1 MFGQNEKAVEL
12 DDAQVAK
19 TKALDEKIAQ
29 NVVVHKMPKN
39 YKAGTFSY
47 EDYFNHTPSSDM
59 AKSRENKGASEAHSK
74 NKKIGFVI
82 VLIGVIVVA
91 LLAYGAF
98 AYIKNPEKFNF
109 FSSNN
114 AKPNSNESIVPITP
128 VVPSVPV
135 VPVSSTTAPE
145 VIPTDEPATS
155 TEPAVTPVV
164 PEIPKPQ
171 PAPDTD
177 SDGLN
182 DKEEA
187 LLGTDANAP
196 DSDNDQFN
204 DLTELV
210 SGYNPAGTGKLVNNA
225 NIKKYLNV
233 GYKYSI
239 LYIKSWKVDLVD
251 KGASVIFTAD
261 DQSFIQVVSQA
272 NEKKQTIND
281 WYQTEFGAAP
291 LPSQAVKYNNW
302 EGIKSTDGL
311 IVYLSDTA
319 LKNIYIISYTPISDQ
334 NLDYANIFEA
344 MVRSFFVEK

>member
-19 TKALDEKIAQ
+19 NKALDEKIAQ

-47 EDYFNHTPSSDM
+47 EDYFNHTPSSDL
-59 AKSRENKGASEAHSK
+59 AKSRENKGQGMAHGKSQK
-74 NKKIGFVI
+74 TGLIIVLVGIVI
-82 VLIGVIVVA
+82 VG

-109 FSSNN
+109 FS
-114 AKPNSNESIVPITP
+114 AGTKPTNTNEPIVPITP

-135 VPVSSTTAPE
+135 VPSGTTTVPE

-155 TEPAVTPVV
+155 TEPAVTPAA
-164 PEIPKPQ
+164 PEIPQPQ
-171 PAPDTD
+171 AAPDTD

-196 DSDNDQFN
+196 DSDDDKFN

-210 SGYNPAGTGKLVNNA
+210 SGYNPAGAGKLVNNS

-272 NEKKQTIND
+272 NENKQTISD
-281 WYQTEFGAAP
+281 WYQSEFGAAP
-291 LPSQAVKYNNW
+291 LASQAVKYNNW
-302 EGIKSTDGL
+302 EGIKSADGL
-311 IVYLSDTA
+311 IVYLSEAA

-344 MVRSFFVEK
+344 MIRSFFVEK